1 MNCEPDELPG
11 GTSTLT
17 TCPLGIV
24 TVKTWPATTPGG
36 TVMVIDVACEL
47 ENDMPVTS
55 GFNWAGSVGEAGGGD
70 AGADCGIAAVLGGNW
85 GCGDVIGAAATGGA

>member
-17 TCPLGIV
+17 TCPFGIV

-36 TVMVIDVACEL
+36 TVIVIVDGA
-47 ENDMPVTS
+47 P
-55 GFNWAGSVGEAGGGD
+55 AGCGTDCGGGGV
-70 AGADCGIAAVLGGNW
+70 GADCGIAAVLGGNW
-85 GCGDVIGAAATGGA
+85 GCGDVIGAAGATGGAGGA